1 MSYLATGRISEISFP
16 GLGIKRFQVDSV
28 AFTLFGKFE
37 IAWYALFITLGIVL
51 AFVYINYRIKE
62 FGWNFDTLLD
72 IGLPTVVFGIIGTR
86 LYYVLT
92 TLEEYHSFYDVI
104 AIWNGGLGIY
114 GGLIA
119 GGITVFVATRIKK
132 MSFMKFADC
141 VCPSLIMA
149 QAIGRWG
156 NFMNGEAF
164 GSETTI
170 FCRMGLRNYLTEYY
184 EVFVHPTFLYESLWN
199 AVGFVLIN
207 LFYRHRKYDG
217 QVFHLVFAWYG
228 FGRVFIELLRADSL
242 YLIPHHEVW
251 YNKISVIVG
260 FLAFVICTTWMTV
273 KLIRIRQGKEQ
284 GRVPAVAS
292 GNTHSQNGASKKA
305 APNKKEKKK

>member
-1 MSYLATGRISEISFP
+1 MSLLATGQRSVISFP
-16 GLGIKRFQVDSV
+16 GLGIGEFRVNSV
-28 AFTLFGKFE
+28 AFTLFGRFE

-62 FGWNFDTLLD
+62 FGWNLDLLLD
-72 IGLPTVVFGIIGTR
+72 IGLPTVVFGVIGTR

-92 TLEEYHSFYDVI
+92 KLDEFHSFYDVI

-119 GGITVFVATRIKK
+119 GGITVFVMTRIKK
-132 MSFMKFADC
+132 ISFMKFADC
-141 VCPSLIMA
+141 VCPSLVLA

-164 GSETTI
+164 GSETSI
-170 FCRMGLRNYLTEYY
+170 FCRMGLNNSLTGYDTLY
-184 EVFVHPTFLYESLWN
+184 VQPTFLYESLWN
-199 AVGFVLIN
+199 LLGFLLIN
-207 LFYRHRKYDG
+207 LFYKHRKYDG
-217 QVFHLVFAWYG
+217 QVFHLIFAWYG
-228 FGRVFIELLRADSL
+228 FGRMFIELLRADSL

-251 YNKISVIVG
+251 YNKISVLVG

-273 KLIRIRQGKEQ
+273 KLIRIKQGKEE
-284 GRVPAVAS
+284 GRRPAA
-292 GNTHSQNGASKKA
+292 NT
-305 APNKKEKKK
+305 KEKTK

>member
-1 MSYLATGRISEISFP
+1 MSYLAAERISTVSFP
-16 GLGIKRFQVDSV
+16 GLGIGEFRVNSV
-28 AFTLFGKFE
+28 AFSLFGRFE
-37 IAWYALFITLGIVL
+37 VAWYALFITLGIVL

-62 FGWNFDTLLD
+62 FGWNLDLLLD
-72 IGLPTVVFGIIGTR
+72 IGLPTVVFGVIGTR

-92 TLEEYHSFYDVI
+92 KLDEFHSFYDVI
-104 AIWNGGLGIY
+104 AIWEGGLGIY

-119 GGITVFVATRIKK
+119 GGITVFVMTRIKK
-132 MSFMKFADC
+132 ISFMKFADC

-164 GSETTI
+164 GSETSV
-170 FCRMGLRNYLTEYY
+170 FCRMGLANLQTAETFHTHELVY
-184 EVFVHPTFLYESLWN
+184 VHPTFLYESLWN
-199 AVGFVLIN
+199 ILGFILIN

-228 FGRVFIELLRADSL
+228 FGRIFIELLRTDSL

-251 YNKISVIVG
+251 FNKISVIVG
-260 FLAFVICTTWMTV
+260 FLAFVIATTWMIV
-273 KLIRIRQGKEQ
+273 KLIRIRKGKETAREPINQ
-284 GRVPAVAS
+284 TEENA
-292 GNTHSQNGASKKA
+292 K
-305 APNKKEKKK
+305 

>member
-1 MSYLATGRISEISFP
+1 MSYLAAERISTISFP
-16 GLGIKRFQVDSV
+16 GLGIGEFRVNSV
-28 AFTLFGKFE
+28 AFTLFGRFD

-62 FGWNFDTLLD
+62 FGWNLDLLLD
-72 IGLPTVVFGIIGTR
+72 IGLPTVVFGVIGTR

-92 TLEEYHSFYDVI
+92 KLDEFHSFYDVI
-104 AIWNGGLGIY
+104 AIWEGGLGIY

-119 GGITVFVATRIKK
+119 GGITVFVMTRIKK
-132 MSFMKFADC
+132 ISFMKFADC

-164 GSETTI
+164 GSETSV
-170 FCRMGLRNYLTEYY
+170 FCRMGLANLQTAETFHTHELVY
-184 EVFVHPTFLYESLWN
+184 VHPTFLYESLWN
-199 AVGFVLIN
+199 ILGFILIN

-228 FGRVFIELLRADSL
+228 FGRIFIELLRTDSL

-251 YNKISVIVG
+251 FNKISVIVG
-260 FLAFVICTTWMTV
+260 FLAFVIATTWMMV
-273 KLIRIRQGKEQ
+273 KLIRIRKGKETAREPINQ
-284 GRVPAVAS
+284 TEEEA
-292 GNTHSQNGASKKA
+292 K
-305 APNKKEKKK
+305 

>member
-1 MSYLATGRISEISFP
+1 MSYLAADRVSTISFP
-16 GLGIKRFQVDSV
+16 GLGIGEFKVDNI
-28 AFTLFGKFE
+28 AFTLFGRFDV
-37 IAWYALFITLGIVL
+37 AWYALFITLGIVL

-62 FGWNFDTLLD
+62 FGWNLDLLLD
-72 IGLPTVVFGIIGTR
+72 IGLPTVVFGVIGTR
-86 LYYVLT
+86 LYYVLM

-119 GGITVFVATRIKK
+119 GGITVFVMTRIKK
-132 MSFMKFADC
+132 ISFMRFADC

-164 GSETTI
+164 GSETSI
-170 FCRMGLRNYLTEYY
+170 FCRMGLNNVNTAYY
-184 EVFVHPTFLYESLWN
+184 TVYVHPTFLYESLWN
-199 AVGFVLIN
+199 ILGFILIN
-207 LFYRHRKYDG
+207 LFYKHRKYNG

-228 FGRVFIELLRADSL
+228 FGRMFIELLRTDSL

-251 YNKISVIVG
+251 YNKISVLVG

-273 KLIRIRQGKEQ
+273 KLIRIKQGKE
-284 GRVPAVAS
+284 PAREPMEQ
-292 GNTHSQNGASKKA
+292 TKE
-305 APNKKEKKK
+305 NKK

>member
-1 MSYLATGRISEISFP
+1 MSYLAAERISVISFP
-16 GLGIKRFQVDSV
+16 GLGIGKFKVDSV
-28 AFTLFGKFE
+28 AFTLFGRFDV
-37 IAWYALFITLGIVL
+37 AWYALFITLGIVL

-62 FGWNFDTLLD
+62 FGWNLDLLLD
-72 IGLPTVVFGIIGTR
+72 IGLPTVVFGVIGTR

-119 GGITVFVATRIKK
+119 GGITVFVMTRIKK
-132 MSFMKFADC
+132 ISFMRFADC

-164 GSETTI
+164 GSETSI
-170 FCRMGLRNYLTEYY
+170 FCRMGLNNVNTAYY
-184 EVFVHPTFLYESLWN
+184 TVYVHPTFLYESLWN
-199 AVGFVLIN
+199 ILGFILIN
-207 LFYRHRKYDG
+207 LFYNQSH
-217 QVFHLVFAWYG
+217 AWYG
-228 FGRVFIELLRADSL
+228 VGRMFIELLRTDSL

-251 YNKISVIVG
+251 YNKISVLVG

-273 KLIRIRQGKEQ
+273 KLIRIKQGKE
-284 GRVPAVAS
+284 PAREPMEQ
-292 GNTHSQNGASKKA
+292 TKE
-305 APNKKEKKK
+305 NKK

>member
-1 MSYLATGRISEISFP
+1 MNLLATERISTVSFP
-16 GLGIKRFQVDSV
+16 GLGIGEFKLDSV
-28 AFTLFGKFE
+28 AFTLFGRFD
-37 IAWYALFITLGIVL
+37 IAWYALFITLGIIT

-62 FGWNFDTLLD
+62 FGWNFDLLLD
-72 IGLPTVVFGIIGTR
+72 IGLPTVVFGVIGTR

-92 TLEEYHSFYDVI
+92 KLDEFHSFYDVI

-119 GGITVFVATRIKK
+119 GGITVFVMTRIKK
-132 MSFMKFADC
+132 ISFMRFADC
-141 VCPSLIMA
+141 VCPSLILA

-164 GSETTI
+164 GSKTSI
-170 FCRMGLRNYLTEYY
+170 FCRMGLSNFLTGY
-184 EVFVHPTFLYESLWN
+184 ETWYVHPTFLYESLWN
-199 AVGFVLIN
+199 VLGFVLVN

-228 FGRVFIELLRADSL
+228 FGRMFIELLRADSL

-260 FLAFVICTTWMTV
+260 FLAFVIATAWMTV
-273 KLIRIRQGKEQ
+273 KLIRIKQGKEQ
-284 GRVPAVAS
+284 GR
-292 GNTHSQNGASKKA
+292 N
-305 APNKKEKKK
+305 NKTETEEPKV

>member
-1 MSYLATGRISEISFP
+1 MSYLAAERISTISFP
-16 GLGIKRFQVDSV
+16 GLGIGEFKVNSV
-28 AFTLFGKFE
+28 AFTLFGRFE

-62 FGWNFDTLLD
+62 FGWNLDLLLD
-72 IGLPTVVFGIIGTR
+72 IGLPTVVFGVIGTR

-119 GGITVFVATRIKK
+119 GGITVFVMTRIKK
-132 MSFMKFADC
+132 ISFMRFADC
-141 VCPSLIMA
+141 VCPSLILA

-164 GSETTI
+164 GSETSI
-170 FCRMGLRNYLTEYY
+170 FCRMGLNNVNTAYY
-184 EVFVHPTFLYESLWN
+184 TVYVHPTFLYESLWN
-199 AVGFVLIN
+199 ILGFILIT
-207 LFYRHRKYDG
+207 LFYEHRKYNG
-217 QVFHLVFAWYG
+217 HVFHLVFAWYG
-228 FGRVFIELLRADSL
+228 FGRMFIELLRTDSL

-251 YNKISVIVG
+251 YNKISVLVG

-273 KLIRIRQGKEQ
+273 KLIRIKQGKE
-284 GRVPAVAS
+284 PAREPMEQ
-292 GNTHSQNGASKKA
+292 TKE
-305 APNKKEKKK
+305 NKK

>member
-1 MSYLATGRISEISFP
+1 MSYLAADSYSYISFP
-16 GLGIKRFQVDSV
+16 GLGIKEFRVDRV
-28 AFTLFGKFE
+28 AFTLFGKFD

-51 AFVYINYRIKE
+51 AFVYINFRIKE

-72 IGLPTVVFGIIGTR
+72 IGLPTVVFGVIGTR

-164 GSETTI
+164 GSETGI
-170 FCRMGLRNYLTEYY
+170 FCRMGLRNYLTDFYQVY
-184 EVFVHPTFLYESLWN
+184 VHPTFLYESLWN
-199 AVGFVLIN
+199 ALGFVLIN

-228 FGRVFIELLRADSL
+228 FGRMFIELLRADSL
-242 YLIPHHEVW
+242 YLIPHREVW

-260 FLAFVICTTWMTV
+260 FLAFVIATTWMIV
-273 KLIRIRQGKEQ
+273 KLVRIKQGKEQ
-284 GRVPAVAS
+284 GRVPAITN
-292 GNTHSQNGASKKA
+292 GNSK
-305 APNKKEKKK
+305 KKEKQK